1 LTLMQ
6 RKPSERIVFI
16 NAWNEWAEGCHL
28 EPDQR
33 FGLGFLEAT
42 LRVKNRQS
50 LLDARFGGNKAVRE
64 ISRSEPSAM
73 AQIAIRVLR
82 RSPGLLHAARVIR
95 GRLRRLSTWVQRIFL
110 SRRRTA
116 R

>member
-1 LTLMQ
+1 
-6 RKPSERIVFI
+6 
-16 NAWNEWAEGCHL
+16 
-28 EPDQR
+28 
-33 FGLGFLEAT
+33 
-42 LRVKNRQS
+42 
-50 LLDARFGGNKAVRE
+50 
-64 ISRSEPSAM
+64 M

-82 RSPGLLHAARVIR
+82 RSPGLLQAARVIR